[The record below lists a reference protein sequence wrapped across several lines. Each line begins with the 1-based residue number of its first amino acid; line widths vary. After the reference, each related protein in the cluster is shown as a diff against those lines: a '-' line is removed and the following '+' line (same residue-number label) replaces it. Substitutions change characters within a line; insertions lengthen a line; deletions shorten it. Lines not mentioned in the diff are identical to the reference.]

1 MSDRLQSTMI
11 AHGALVFL
19 VGMVVGFPFAF
30 VLLQKVV
37 LWPLPA
43 VQWTPPGDVRAW
55 RMAHLEGILN
65 GLTLIAVAA
74 AGRRIALGVRAQA
87 WVGWGLIVTAWGNM
101 IASVIGPLFG
111 VRGLEFGDGV
121 ANSLM
126 YLLFVV
132 AIVAVMVAMV
142 LVARGAFAA
151 ARQAGRA

>member
-74 AGRRIALGVRAQA
+74 TGRRIALGARAQA
-87 WVGWGLIVTAWGNM
+87 WVAWGLIVTAWGNM

-111 VRGLEFGDGV
+111 VRGLEFGDGF

-132 AIVAVMVAMV
+132 AIAAVMVAMV

-151 ARQAGRA
+151 ARQAGHA